1 MEVKATHLGIRLH
14 AGSIGSVNSICS
26 IESALAHFGL
36 RDAVEISPHQTD
48 TTNVIDIRLRP
59 EIAEQWMPG
68 YDTTSLTTR
77 LTLDTIRYT
86 DDLEKEILITLLASP
101 VRMEFPSIDELHAC
115 IHIRRNIVTSGRR
128 TELNFDTAAAER
140 PTDCWSYDEDR
151 GFTVKPGCSLINALK
166 MATQPELSGHLYSFS
181 CYRATEYVILLAIAK
196 ELAVC
201 NPELLND
208 LQSQCERRVIRSG
221 QFHEVFLHEY
231 GSQESPFPSLYYI
244 PGDRVW
250 FRNPDEISSDVV
262 GFEGS
267 WVLYLGGGLFS
278 NFWKHHHPYTLTSKC
293 LEIYHWRHGVYRN
306 AAGDLAMDESIVE
319 HRVAETL
326 HDDAELQRTIKKMMR
341 WRDPKGIYAN
351 GGCIDTTREGPR
363 WVCPGTADLIM
374 PPE

>member
-1 MEVKATHLGIRLH
+1 MDIASTYRGVRLRD
-14 AGSIGSVNSICS
+14 GSANASRA
-26 IESALAHFGL
+26 IEAALAHYGL
-36 RDAVEISPHQTD
+36 GDVAEISPRHGDGKAVTD
-48 TTNVIDIRLRP
+48 IALRP
-59 EIAEQWMPG
+59 EIAARWMPG
-68 YDTTSLTTR
+68 HDTTALTSQ
-77 LTLDTIRYT
+77 LALDTLRRA
-86 DDLEKEILITLLASP
+86 DDLEQEILVALLASP
-101 VRMEFPSIDELHAC
+101 VVVEFPTLDELRAC

-140 PTDCWSYDEDR
+140 PDSCWCYHDGR

-201 NPELLND
+201 NPALMSQ

-221 QFHEVFLHEY
+221 QFHGVFLHEY
-231 GSQESPFPSLYYI
+231 GSQEAPVPTRYYV

-250 FRNPDEISSDVV
+250 FRNPDAQSSDVV

-267 WVLYLGGGLFS
+267 WVLYLGGGLFT
-278 NFWKHHHPYTLTSKC
+278 NFWKHNQPYTLAAKC

-306 AAGDLAMDESIVE
+306 AAGELAMDEDIVE
-319 HRVAETL
+319 RRVDETL
-326 HDDAELQRTIKKMMR
+326 RDAAKAREVLAQMML
-341 WRDPKGIYAN
+341 WRAPKGVYDQ

-363 WVCPGTADLIM
+363 WVCPGTADLVM
-374 PPE
+374 PAQ